1 MVVNRNG
8 DVVVIVIED
17 AIEDAIVVGNES
29 DRREGEMRGANGEK
43 KEMRN
48 VCEKGM

>member
-8 DVVVIVIED
+8 DVVVIVNEDVIED
-17 AIEDAIVVGNES
+17 VIEDVNES